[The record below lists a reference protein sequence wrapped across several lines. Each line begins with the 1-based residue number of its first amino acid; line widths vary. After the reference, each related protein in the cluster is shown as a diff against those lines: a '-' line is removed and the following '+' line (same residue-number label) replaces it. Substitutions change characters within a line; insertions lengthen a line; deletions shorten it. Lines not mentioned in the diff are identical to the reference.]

1 PLVASAASSAG
12 FPAAPAFPQS
22 GPAALN
28 GLLQSRVSPPGGEA
42 DLPVGGGDLIEIS
55 VFEVAELSNL
65 KVRIPLRGSI
75 TLPLL
80 GSIPAA
86 GRTAIELED
95 EIRQR
100 LRQKY
105 MHDPQVSVFVHEH
118 KSQRI
123 SVIGAV
129 RVGGVFAITSRLR
142 LADALA
148 LAQGLTEDADH
159 VIYLIRRLPAGTVMR
174 VRAGAP
180 VPRRAEPPAAG
191 APTEEVMVPID
202 LDALV
207 NGNEELNVTLE
218 AGDVINVPRA
228 GSYYVGGSVE
238 KPGPFA
244 LRSRVTVAQAIMAAG
259 GVKDDADWS
268 DVRVYRPKPDG
279 GQEVLAFSLNDFE
292 TGTPAPEVQK
302 NDVVMVGKSVGKA
315 FFFGF
320 LNLFKGVFGLSK
332 PL

>member
-1 PLVASAASSAG
+1 MVASAVPGAG
-12 FPAAPAFPQS
+12 VPAAATLPA
-22 GPAALN
+22 GGNAALN
-28 GLLQSRVSPPGGEA
+28 GQLLTRVSPPGGEA
-42 DLPVGGGDLIEIS
+42 DLPVGGGDLIEVS

-95 EIRQR
+95 DIRQR

-129 RVGGVFAITSRLR
+129 RVGGVFSITSRLR

-174 VRAGAP
+174 ARAGAA
-180 VPRRAEPPAAG
+180 PRRAEPPAAG

-207 NGNEELNVTLE
+207 SGNEELNVSLE
-218 AGDVINVPRA
+218 AGDVVNVPRA

-259 GVKDDADWS
+259 GVKDDGDWS

-292 TGTPAPEVQK
+292 TGAPAPEVQK

-315 FFFGF
+315 FFFGL
-320 LNLFKGVFGLSK
+320 LNLFKGVFGISK